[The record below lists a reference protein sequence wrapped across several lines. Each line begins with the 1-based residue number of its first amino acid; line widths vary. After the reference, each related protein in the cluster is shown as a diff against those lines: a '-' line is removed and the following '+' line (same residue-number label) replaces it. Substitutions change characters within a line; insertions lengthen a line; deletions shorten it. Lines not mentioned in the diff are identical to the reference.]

1 MNTQSLSF
9 YSPAAVLAGKASRQ
23 ALARVVNAV
32 SRFALALSFPLALLG
47 LWQLAHALEWVPAQ
61 ILPGP
66 GQTWQTFWDLFR
78 EDTLPEGKLLSDHL
92 SISLARVAWSV
103 LAGAL
108 AGLLLGFVIG
118 LSPRARVYL
127 RPSFEVFAQFPVIGW
142 IPLLMLFLGIDEAL
156 KIVTISFAVAVPV
169 LVNTYKGLLGI
180 PSSLLEVGRV
190 YAFDRWQ
197 ALTRIVIPAAL
208 PSIFSGLR
216 QGTMQAWLSLI
227 FVELLASSEGLGFL
241 MIWARQLMYMD
252 IVFVCIIAIG
262 AIGYLLDWTLRQVEN
277 HFNAWNPKGL

>member
-1 MNTQSLSF
+1 MNTQILSF
-9 YSPAAVLAGKASRQ
+9 YSPATVLAGKAWRQ

-66 GQTWQTFWDLFR
+66 SQTWQTFWDLFR

-180 PSSLLEVGRV
+180 PPSLLEVGRV
-190 YAFDRWQ
+190 YEFDRWQ

-262 AIGYLLDWTLRQVEN
+262 VIGYLLDWTLRQVESY
-277 HFNAWNPKGL
+277 FNAWNPRGL